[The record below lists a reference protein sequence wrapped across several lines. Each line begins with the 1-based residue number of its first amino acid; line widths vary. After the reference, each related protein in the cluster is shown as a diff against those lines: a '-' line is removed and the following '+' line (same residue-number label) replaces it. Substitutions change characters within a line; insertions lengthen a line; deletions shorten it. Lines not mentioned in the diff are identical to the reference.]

1 MSRKSWAIVP
11 ALPML
16 LALLGCDEQRTFE
29 REVAALGL
37 PAAPSNTA
45 PVTEADIASLPAPAQ
60 RYLRFMGA
68 VGRPRDWSIR
78 ARLHGRFRPSVDAA
92 WQELDAL
99 QYSSG
104 APRITRLFYMRLR
117 FWGLMVQ
124 GRDTYVNGRGRLL
137 VRLLDWFTVQDGTGE
152 PFDIGELVTWLNDGI
167 MLAPGMLLTP
177 EVTWGAVNDTAFD
190 VRVTDAGRT
199 VTARVFVDSRGAPSD
214 FRTTDRFYAPAGGAA
229 PVRTMWSTPMRGWR
243 LLEGRMLPTS
253 GEAVWIR
260 PEGNLPYGEFEIRAG
275 DVRFNEPPPG
285 SEAGSRGTGGKGK
298 P

>member
-1 MSRKSWAIVP
+1 MSSKSRAIVP

-16 LALLGCDEQRTFE
+16 LALFGCDEQRTFE

-45 PVTEADIASLPAPAQ
+45 QVTEADIASLPAPAQ

-78 ARLHGRFRPSVDAA
+78 ARLHGRFRPGEDAA

-117 FWGLMVQ
+117 FGGLMVQ

-137 VRLLDWFTVQDGTGE
+137 VRVLDWITVQDGTGE
-152 PFDIGELVTWLNDGI
+152 PFDLGELVTWLNDGI

-177 EVTWGAVNDTAFD
+177 EVTWGAVSDTAFD
-190 VRVTDAGRT
+190 VRVTDAGRS

-229 PVRTMWSTPMRGWR
+229 PVRTEWSTPMRDWQ
-243 LLEGRMLPTS
+243 LMNGRMLPAR
-253 GEAVWIR
+253 GQAVWKR
-260 PEGNLPYGEFEIRAG
+260 PEGDLPYAEFEIRPWN
-275 DVRFNEPPPG
+275 VRVNVPPPDQD
-285 SEAGSRGTGGKGK
+285 S
-298 P
+298 